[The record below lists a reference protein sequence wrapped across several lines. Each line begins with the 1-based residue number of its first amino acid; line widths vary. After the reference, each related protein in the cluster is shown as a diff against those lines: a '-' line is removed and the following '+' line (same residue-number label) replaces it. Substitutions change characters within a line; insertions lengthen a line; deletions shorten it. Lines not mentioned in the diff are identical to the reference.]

1 MVTTTKTK
9 LYYFHDPMCSWC
21 WAFRP
26 VWQRLMASLPDHI
39 SVEYVEGGLA
49 ADSDV
54 AMSKAMQESIQTI
67 WRQIE
72 RQVPGTEFNYEF
84 WQLCQPRRSTYP
96 ACRALIA
103 ADKLGYYEQM
113 LMAIQEAY
121 YLHAQNPSN
130 DETLV
135 NLAVMEGMEEDNFRQ
150 FLHSPETDRQLQ
162 KNLSLC
168 HEYGVQGFPS
178 LILKRGNSSVQIP
191 VDYRSEQP
199 TLMAIKQLS

>member
-1 MVTTTKTK
+1 MPTPAKAK

-26 VWQRLMASLPDHI
+26 VWQRLMVGLPTHI
-39 SVEYVEGGLA
+39 SVEYIEGGLA

-54 AMSKAMQESIQTI
+54 PMSKAMQASIQAI
-67 WRQIE
+67 WQQIE

-84 WQLCQPRRSTYP
+84 WQMCIPRRSTYP

-150 FLHSPETDRQLQ
+150 FLHSSGTERQLQ
-162 KNLSLC
+162 KNLALC
-168 HEYGVQGFPS
+168 QEYGVQGFPS
-178 LILKRGNSSVQIP
+178 LILQIGNSSVQIP

-199 TLMAIKQLS
+199 MLKAIKQLS

>member
-1 MVTTTKTK
+1 
-9 LYYFHDPMCSWC
+9 
-21 WAFRP
+21 
-26 VWQRLMASLPDHI
+26 MASLPDHI